1 MELYIDTVILEDIK
15 KACKTGLI
23 KGITTT
29 PTFFARDGF
38 TDPIQFY
45 KKMREIFDG
54 DLQVEA
60 LGSDPDEI
68 KASIDE
74 ILRAGLDNLTFKT
87 PVNWQGLKTVKMYSG
102 DYKFNVHLVYTVNQ
116 AVLAADCG
124 AAIVCPLMGRFDD
137 YGGDSYALLCSIK
150 EALVKNGF
158 DTKVMASSIRHPKH
172 VEVAFQVPADI
183 VTIPPKV
190 FWNLLE
196 SPYTQDG
203 IVKFEADLKAVSL
216 K

>member
-1 MELYIDTVILEDIK
+1 MELYIDTVVLDDIA
-15 KACKTGLI
+15 KACETGLI

-38 TDPIQFY
+38 KDPIQFY

-60 LGSDPDEI
+60 LGTDTDEI

-74 ILRAGLDNLTFKT
+74 ILGAGLNNLTFKT
-87 PVNWQGLKTVKMYSG
+87 PVNWHGLKAVKTYSKEH
-102 DYKFNVHLVYTVNQ
+102 KFNVHLVYNVNQ
-116 AVLAADCG
+116 AILAADCG
-124 AAIVCPLMGRFDD
+124 AAVVCPLMGRFDD
-137 YGGDSYALLCSIK
+137 YGGESYELLCSIK
-150 EALVKNGF
+150 EALVKNGY

-172 VEVAFQVPADI
+172 VEMAFQVPADI

-190 FWNLLE
+190 FWNLLK

-203 IVKFEADLKAVSL
+203 ISKFEADLKDVSL